1 MIEHLASKA
10 VSMLPAQ
17 LEKAANELL
26 SEAKKLRV
34 NSKLVDQVDL
44 NSLAFNIR
52 EVNKAN
58 GWGISEPAKHQK
70 MVQLMLIVTEVA
82 EAAEAYRKD
91 DDDNF
96 VEELADVIIRTLDM
110 AAYWGYDI
118 DKAVKDKNEKN
129 KTRGY
134 RHGNKRVWTLLYE
147 VLQRSKH
154 VW

>member
-1 MIEHLASKA
+1 MIEELAKTA
-10 VSMLPAQ
+10 VGFLPDK

-26 SEAKKLRV
+26 GEAKKLRI
-34 NSKLVDQVDL
+34 NSNLVDQVDL

-52 EVNKAN
+52 EINKAN
-58 GWGISEPAKHQK
+58 GWGLGEPAKHQK

-91 DDDNF
+91 DEENL
-96 VEELADVIIRTLDM
+96 VEELADIVIRTLDM

-129 KTRGY
+129 KTRSY
-134 RHGNKRVWTLLYE
+134 RHGGKKV
-147 VLQRSKH
+147 
-154 VW
+154 